1 MRKRNFIWLL
11 FLILLFVS
19 SYYRE
24 VLFRSINAIIDGED
38 FFYAK
43 TTELPFLK
51 NWTAS
56 ELNRLKYILTIGFSV
71 LFVLLTTFGLKWSFK
86 SNLAFQISLG
96 LYAIVVLVA
105 GISLLI
111 ALITNQFNDFYPFL
125 RTLVGLI
132 HNPLLFIILSAGDK
146 AIQVIRN

>member
-1 MRKRNFIWLL
+1 MKKRNFIWLL

-24 VLFRSINAIIDGED
+24 VWFRSINALIGGED

-51 NWTAS
+51 SWAS
-56 ELNRLKYILTIGFSV
+56 QELYRLKYVLTIAFSL
-71 LFVLLTTFGLKWSFK
+71 LFMLLTTLGLKWSFTRK
-86 SNLAFQISLG
+86 LPFQISLG
-96 LYAIVVLVA
+96 LYALLIIVA
-105 GISLLI
+105 GISLVI
-111 ALITNQFNDFYPFL
+111 ALILGQFSDFYPFL
-125 RTLVGLI
+125 RTLVGVI
-132 HNPLLFIILSAGDK
+132 HNPLLFIILSAGEQ